1 MLKKQITHIT
11 VSEMFTPTHPGTLSY
26 TLFLH
31 RNEMK
36 RHGDQFNRCL
46 RLTRS
51 KFFVTEKLITQV
63 TAQMYRPSA
72 REIQILNREQ
82 FFCEHLRQQMQ
93 HMMSWQQMS
102 ESQRKEIV
110 EAASVKRE
118 AVQRNIEEHLK
129 RTNLK
134 DKIGNVKMEPN
145 NISNNKMM
153 AKGTAHY
160 RHMTNPPRLNYAKTS
175 RTPNGKVQFKNL
187 SKTAPQNPYKQ
198 AVGNGVSQLMEL
210 PGNRHQIT
218 EYRKKMVQ
226 RMAQRKNFI

>member
-1 MLKKQITHIT
+1 MLKKQIKHIT
-11 VSEMFTPTHPGTLSY
+11 VPEMFTPTHPGTLSY

-72 REIQILNREQ
+72 REIQILHREQ
-82 FFCEHLRQQMQ
+82 FFCERLRQQMQ

-102 ESQRKEIV
+102 ESLKKEIV

-118 AVQRNIEEHLK
+118 EEERKRNEHV
-129 RTNLK
+129 RRMNLK
-134 DKIGNVKMEPN
+134 DNNVNAKPN
-145 NISNNKMM
+145 STSNNKMM
-153 AKGTAHY
+153 AKGAAHY
-160 RHMTNPPRLNYAKTS
+160 GHMTNPSRLNYGKTS

-187 SKTAPQNPYKQ
+187 AKATPQNPHKH

-218 EYRKKMVQ
+218 EYRRKMRQ